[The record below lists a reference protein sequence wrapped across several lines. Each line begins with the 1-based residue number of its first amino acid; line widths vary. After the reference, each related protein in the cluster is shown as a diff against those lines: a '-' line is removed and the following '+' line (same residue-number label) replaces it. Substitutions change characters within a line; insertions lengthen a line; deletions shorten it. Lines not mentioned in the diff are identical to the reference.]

1 MATRPK
7 VPKFG
12 NWENEEIA
20 SCKFYFDMARRES
33 TSVVQKNQIVPE
45 FDYWENDD
53 DASYMTFFNKAP
65 KEPSLVGQTRPK
77 IPKFGYWEHEK
88 NASYTT
94 YFDKT
99 HTKVPKFGYWEDEE
113 NASYTTYFD
122 KKHAMVSRFDD
133 WEIEDN
139 VSYMTYVNE
148 VKDELPSI
156 GQVNDTQDGPPSVGR
171 VRPGMRST
179 DPSPHKIHYVNN
191 TTVIP
196 EFGEWE
202 ASSNEPYTDIFN
214 KIREERVIGTPMVAR
229 PYYNMS
235 HNHKPNNKY
244 DRMFAGLLY
253 GPYWHVQLAVY

>member
-1 MATRPK
+1 
-7 VPKFG
+7 
-12 NWENEEIA
+12 
-20 SCKFYFDMARRES
+20 MARRES

-122 KKHAMVSRFDD
+122 KVPHRKPNLSLQPAACKHAMVSRFDD

-156 GQVNDTQDGPPSVGR
+156 GQPCKVVLADSHGIPRARCYSGLSVNDTQDGPPSVGR

-235 HNHKPNNKY
+235 HNHKPNNKS
-244 DRMFAGLLY
+244 
-253 GPYWHVQLAVY
+253 